1 MESVEKIVYIKHYS
15 EIVNRS
21 FNVYVSDVTINNN
34 DITSYRLSSFKP
46 YVFNS
51 NDLIEKMVTILRSEC
66 INNKVECYDIDTNLY
81 VLEDT
86 INNIYTANYN
96 RNINYNSFTLIEHT

>member
-1 MESVEKIVYIKHYS
+1 MIERII
-15 EIVNRS
+15 
-21 FNVYVSDVTINNN
+21 SDVTIINN
-34 DITSYRLSSFKP
+34 DITSYKLSLSKP

-51 NDLIEKMVTILRSEC
+51 DDLVKKMVTILKTEC
-66 INNKVECYDIDTNLY
+66 INNKIGCYNINTNLY

-96 RNINYNSFTLIEHT
+96 RKNKL